1 MPAGTARRIVAALFI
16 GGVACASAAPPNE
29 IKVFTDELASYR
41 EHTLETHVNKGNA
54 SAPLQIMPE
63 YSYGIHPNWELS
75 LQLPFAFTTEQAKAE
90 GYRVELQYI
99 APHNEEE
106 GLYWGINVEVARI
119 NRIDEQ
125 SYWNLELIP
134 IVGYRRARWHVV
146 ANPAL
151 EKPSSGSAVMW
162 SPSAKV
168 AYRAFGRNYF
178 GAEYYVEAGPLR
190 HRLPSG
196 EQSRTVYLAWDGNA
210 GRSDVNLGIG
220 RGLTDASERW
230 VIKSIIEIAF

>member
-1 MPAGTARRIVAALFI
+1 MARIVAALLA
-16 GGVACASAAPPNE
+16 GAAASAAATPPNE
-29 IKVFTDELASYR
+29 IKVFTDELAGFR
-41 EHTLETHVNKGNA
+41 QHTLETHINKGNA

-63 YSYGIHPNWELS
+63 YSYGLRPNWEIS

-99 APHNEEE
+99 APHDDDQ
-106 GLYWGINVEVARI
+106 GLYWGFNVEAARVS
-119 NRIDEQ
+119 RLDEQ
-125 SYWNLELIP
+125 SYWNFELIP
-134 IVGYRRARWHVV
+134 IIGYRLARWHFA
-146 ANPAL
+146 ANPGV
-151 EKPSSGSAVMW
+151 EKPSSGGDVLW

-168 AYRAFGRNYF
+168 AYRALAKNYF

-190 HRLPSG
+190 RRLPSG
-196 EQSRTVYLAWDGNA
+196 EQSRVVYLAWDGKV
-210 GRSDVNLGIG
+210 GRSDINVGIG

>member
-1 MPAGTARRIVAALFI
+1 M
-16 GGVACASAAPPNE
+16 
-29 IKVFTDELASYR
+29 EL
-41 EHTLETHVNKGNA
+41 E
-54 SAPLQIMPE
+54 
-63 YSYGIHPNWELS
+63 
-75 LQLPFAFTTEQAKAE
+75 
-90 GYRVELQYI
+90 YI
-99 APHNEEE
+99 APHNEDE

-134 IVGYRRARWHVV
+134 IIGYRRARWHVV

-196 EQSRTVYLAWDGNA
+196 EQSRTVYLAWDGKA
-210 GRSDVNLGIG
+210 GRSDVNVGIG

>member
-1 MPAGTARRIVAALFI
+1 MPAGTAPRIVAALFT

-41 EHTLETHVNKGNA
+41 QHTLETHVNKGNA

-75 LQLPFAFTTEQAKAE
+75 LQLPFSFTTEQAKAE
-90 GYRVELQYI
+90 GYRVELEYI
-99 APHNEEE
+99 APHNEET

-196 EQSRTVYLAWDGNA
+196 EQSRTVYLAWDGKA
-210 GRSDVNLGIG
+210 GRSDVNVGIG

-230 VIKSIIEIAF
+230 VIKSIIEITF

>member
-1 MPAGTARRIVAALFI
+1 MPAGTAPRIVAALFT

-41 EHTLETHVNKGNA
+41 QHTLETHVNKGNA

-75 LQLPFAFTTEQAKAE
+75 LQLPFAFTTEHAKAE
-90 GYRVELQYI
+90 GYRVELEYI
-99 APHNEEE
+99 APHNEEA

-196 EQSRTVYLAWDGNA
+196 EQSRTVYLAWDGKA
-210 GRSDVNLGIG
+210 GRSDVNVGIG

-230 VIKSIIEIAF
+230 VIKSIIEITF